1 MDQPTDERSIRF
13 GKYSR
18 IRPTGSLSFNEN
30 IVAVENIFHF
40 EVLIGCPYNL
50 TARLIGYNGLG
61 IICGKDRWIDIPHYG
76 SLFKGLIIL
85 SAILEKAKDF
95 SPLRADK
102 TNPGSLHWSELR
114 STPLFK
120 TLNFPRKCS
129 LLGSN

>member
-1 MDQPTDERSIRF
+1 MGQPTDERGLGSRNSLRQDLTVSSPFMKILRG
-13 GKYSR
+13 GKHF
-18 IRPTGSLSFNEN
+18 P
-30 IVAVENIFHF
+30 F
-40 EVLIGCPYNL
+40 EVLMGCPYNL
-50 TARLIGYNGLG
+50 TARLFRDNSLG